1 MIDSYK
7 FGVIVI
13 DGKQYSSDVIIYPK
27 RVNDHWWRKE
37 GHLLLPQD
45 LEEVIKEKPTVLVV
59 GTGNS
64 GLMKVPLT
72 TSEWIQSKGI
82 EVKIEPTQRAC
93 QIYNQLHKSKKVIA
107 ALHLTC

>member
-1 MIDSYK
+1 MINSYK

-13 DGKQYSSDVIIYPK
+13 DGKQYRSDVVIYPK
-27 RVNDHWWRKE
+27 RVDDHWWRKE
-37 GHLLLPQD
+37 GHLLLPGD
-45 LEEVIKEKPTVLVV
+45 LEEVTKEKPTLLVI
-59 GTGNS
+59 GTGS
-64 GLMKVPLT
+64 PGLMKVPLA
-72 TSEWIQSKGI
+72 TSEWIRSKGI